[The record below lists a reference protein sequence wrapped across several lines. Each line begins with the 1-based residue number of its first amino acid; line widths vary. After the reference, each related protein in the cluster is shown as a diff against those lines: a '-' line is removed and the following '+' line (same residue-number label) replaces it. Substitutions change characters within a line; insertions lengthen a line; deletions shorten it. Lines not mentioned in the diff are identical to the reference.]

1 MGFSLFPFP
10 DTSCKFSSQK
20 RNHTVPVSYLG
31 GGALSLN
38 GLTGPVP
45 VPVNTAEKIKWNE
58 GPYSVEVLWFEVF
71 RKLLHLPLHSLNQ
84 MSLLRL
90 ELSHMKSPA
99 DHIFLLQHDCQISPL
114 DQIIKIFITLA
125 IMYNK

>member
-20 RNHTVPVSYLG
+20 RNHIVPVSYPG
-31 GGALSLN
+31 GGALTLN

-45 VPVNTAEKIKWNE
+45 VNTAKKIKFNE

-71 RKLLHLPLHSLNQ
+71 
-84 MSLLRL
+84 
-90 ELSHMKSPA
+90 
-99 DHIFLLQHDCQISPL
+99 
-114 DQIIKIFITLA
+114 
-125 IMYNK
+125 